1 MTAPSIVERS
11 LARAVDVRPAE
22 VGGLLGAF
30 AYHFLLFTAY
40 YILRPIRDSMG
51 VTGGVENL
59 DDLFGW
65 TLAGMLL
72 AVPLFGWISGRF
84 RRSVFLPWT
93 YLFFAA
99 QLVAFWA
106 LFTARADDAAIA
118 RVFFVWVSVF
128 NLFVISV
135 FWSFMA
141 DLFDKE
147 QGKRLFAFITAGA
160 SVGAMTGSA
169 ITSFLAESVGE
180 INLLLVSAAMLAS
193 TILLMRYLLG
203 WSARKSGGGERYEE
217 RPIGGNP
224 FAGLGRVLSSPYLGG
239 IAAFVFLMA
248 AVNTFLYLQQAE
260 LLGIHY
266 PDGAARTAFLGR
278 IELAMSIITLA
289 LQVFAVGHLTRRA
302 GVARMIVVVPLFV
315 VAGFLLIAVSPTL
328 ATLVGVFIARR
339 VGQYAI
345 VRPCREMLYTTV
357 DRESK
362 YKAKNVNDTLVYR
375 TSDYVVAKGHDAFVA
390 SFAASLSAVAWLG
403 AGVALAW
410 AAVAWMLGRAHER
423 MANSKGTVT
432 FAEAGPDG
440 LPVSKGDRPL

>member
-1 MTAPSIVERS
+1 MSAGALVERG
-11 LARAVDVRPAE
+11 LARAVDLRQGEAP
-22 VGGLLGAF
+22 GLAAAF
-30 AYHFLLFTAY
+30 TYHFLLFTSY

-51 VTGGVENL
+51 VTGGVENI

-65 TLAGMLL
+65 TLLGMLL
-72 AVPLFGWISGRF
+72 AVPVFGWLSGRF
-84 RRSVFLPWT
+84 RRGVFLPWT
-93 YLFFAA
+93 YVFFAA

-106 LFTARADDAAIA
+106 LFTAQEDDAATA

-169 ITSFLAESVGE
+169 ITSFLAKSVGDVH
-180 INLLLVSAAMLAS
+180 LLLVSAVMLAS
-193 TILLMRYLLG
+193 TVVLMRYLLG
-203 WSARKSGGGERYEE
+203 WSAARAGGERIEE

-224 FAGLGRVLSSPYLGG
+224 FAGLKLVLSSPYLGG

-260 LLGIHY
+260 LLSVHY
-266 PDGAARTAFLGR
+266 PESSARTAFLGR
-278 IELAMSIITLA
+278 VELAMSVITLL
-289 LQVFAVGHLTRRA
+289 LQLFAVGRLTKRA
-302 GVARMIVVVPLFV
+302 GVAAMIVVVPLFV

-375 TSDYVVAKGHDAFVA
+375 TSDYVVAKGHDAIVA
-390 SFAASLSAVAWLG
+390 AWSASLSGIALVG
-403 AGVALAW
+403 AGIAALWAVVAFT
-410 AAVAWMLGRAHER
+410 LGRAHER
-423 MANSKGTVT
+423 MA
-432 FAEAGPDG
+432 DG
-440 LPVSKGDRPL
+440 RERR

>member
-1 MTAPSIVERS
+1 MSGQGAAWQWLS
-11 LARAVDVRPAE
+11 RAVDARPAE
-22 VGGLLGAF
+22 VPGLLAAF
-30 AYHFLLFTAY
+30 GYHFLLFTAY

-51 VTGGVENL
+51 VAGGVENI

-65 TLAGMLL
+65 TLLGMLA

-93 YLFFAA
+93 YAFFVA

-106 LFTARADDAAIA
+106 AFSAGGDDAATA

-128 NLFVISV
+128 NLFVIAV

-141 DLFDKE
+141 DLFDRE

-160 SVGAMTGSA
+160 SVGQMAGSA
-169 ITSFLAESVGE
+169 ITAFLAKSVGE
-180 INLLLVSAAMLAS
+180 VNLLLVSAALLAS
-193 TILLMRYLLG
+193 TLALMRYLLG
-203 WSARKSGGGERYEE
+203 WSAWQGSRAERIEE
-217 RPIGGNP
+217 RPMGGNP
-224 FAGLGRVLSSPYLGG
+224 FAGLKLVLTSPYLGG

-266 PDGAARTAFLGR
+266 PDGDARTGFLGR
-278 IELAMSIITLA
+278 IELVMSIATIL
-289 LQVFAVGHLTRRA
+289 LQLFAVGRLTRRA
-302 GVARMIVVVPLFV
+302 GVAAMIAVVPLFV
-315 VAGFLLIAVSPTL
+315 VAGFLLISVSPTL
-328 ATLVGVFIARR
+328 MTLVGVFIARR

-345 VRPCREMLYTTV
+345 VRPCREMLYTSV

-375 TSDYVVAKGHDAFVA
+375 TSDFVVAKAHDAIVA
-390 SFAASLSAVAWLG
+390 TWSAGLSGIALVG
-403 AGVALAW
+403 AGVAAAW
-410 AAVAWMLGRAHER
+410 AVVAFLLGRAHER
-423 MANSKGTVT
+423 MK
-432 FAEAGPDG
+432 
-440 LPVSKGDRPL
+440 